1 LVNYLCLQVVHF
13 GGCDLGFLEVALVD
27 AFIFLG
33 YGFVVFYVLLV
44 TSYCGVI
51 GDVIDYG
58 VFEDRF

>member
-1 LVNYLCLQVVHF
+1 M
-13 GGCDLGFLEVALVD
+13 VD

-58 VFEDRF
+58 VFEDLF